1 MDNYKLLAKYYDQMK
16 SFDNDKLSFFQSI
29 FDKYDN
35 PTILDCACG
44 TGYDMEVLRKNGY
57 NVIGSDISESM
68 LSIAKERFKGQ
79 EDIIHKVSFEE
90 LHQYYTEKFDVI
102 LCLSNSINEI
112 HVDPIK
118 ALKSMTT
125 VLKEDGVIIIT
136 QGQSD
141 ASMKNPPTDVV
152 IVDNEE
158 FSRKFKMTYTDTIMK
173 VDIEDTIKES
183 NEVLDSTVDIVIRLQ
198 DDWIKILDECK
209 LSYEMYGDLDGTMYD
224 KEQSNRLIVVV
235 TRTKQ

>member
-125 VLKEDGVIIIT
+125 VLKE
-136 QGQSD
+136 
-141 ASMKNPPTDVV
+141 
-152 IVDNEE
+152 VDNEE